1 MIQVTV
7 QTLLIIALASM
18 MIGMIVGVSLARP
31 SRR

>member
-31 SRR
+31 TRR

>member
-18 MIGMIVGVSLARP
+18 MIGMIVGVSLVRP
-31 SRR
+31 TRR